1 MNIYSIEEI
10 IKASNS
16 ILKKKDTP
24 VYKNIELNKIKK
36 IDNKKKPLLIPN
48 KDSIKRV
55 PVIIH
60 NVNNDELLDK
70 LYNFFKNKVKKN
82 TIKLIIELK
91 EELVSLGNKIVVLK
105 FHGEEKDKSNILL
118 KSDILNLVNEK
129 NKIKYELKKEIINT
143 NLLQVENKNLKS
155 KYLDLESNLKTL
167 KNEKYELKKEIINT
181 NLLQVENKNL
191 KSKYLDLES
200 NLKTLK
206 NEKYELKKE
215 IINTNLLQVE
225 NKNLKSKYLDLES
238 NLKTLKNEK
247 YELKKETDELQVL
260 TNTLKLPKNL
270 IEEKNK
276 QIVNLKNK
284 IIFYQEDSLR
294 INNELMNSQKK
305 LKNINLEIS
314 NLKNERI
321 NFIEKVNSINKVIKG
336 ENVVSNAFEDSIASQ
351 IDYNKNKE
359 KINKNN
365 LNNEI
370 KKIFD
375 K

>member
-10 IKASNS
+10 IEASNS

-24 VYKNIELNKIKK
+24 FYKNVELNKVKK
-36 IDNKKKPLLIPN
+36 TNDEKKPLLIQN
-48 KDSIKRV
+48 KDFIKRV

-60 NVNNDELLDK
+60 NVNKDELLDK
-70 LYNFFKNKVKKN
+70 LYSFFKNKVKKN

-105 FHGEEKDKSNILL
+105 FHEEEKDKSNILL
-118 KSDILNLVNEK
+118 KDDILNLVNEK
-129 NKIKYELKKEIINT
+129 NNIKYQFKKEIINT

-181 NLLQVENKNL
+181 NLLQGENKNL

-206 NEKYELKKE
+206 NEKYELEKK
-215 IINTNLLQVE
+215 N
-225 NKNLKSKYLDLES
+225 
-238 NLKTLKNEK
+238 
-247 YELKKETDELQVL
+247 DELQVL
-260 TNTLKLPKNL
+260 TNTLKLPKNV
-270 IEEKNK
+270 IEEKNTE
-276 QIVNLKNK
+276 IENLKNK

-294 INNELMNSQKK
+294 INNELLNYQKK

-336 ENVVSNAFEDSIASQ
+336 ENIVSNVFDDSEVSQ

-359 KINKNN
+359 RLDKNN

>member
-24 VYKNIELNKIKK
+24 VYDNIEFNNFKK
-36 IDNKKKPLLIPN
+36 TNNEKKPLFIPN
-48 KDSIKRV
+48 KNFIKRV

-60 NVNNDELLDK
+60 NVNKDELLDK
-70 LYNFFKNKVKKN
+70 LYNFFKNKVKRN

-118 KSDILNLVNEK
+118 KEDILNLVNEK

-143 NLLQVENKNLKS
+143 NLLQVENK
-155 KYLDLESNLKTL
+155 D
-167 KNEKYELKKEIINT
+167 
-181 NLLQVENKNL
+181 
-191 KSKYLDLES
+191 
-200 NLKTLK
+200 
-206 NEKYELKKE
+206 
-215 IINTNLLQVE
+215 
-225 NKNLKSKYLDLES
+225 LKSKYLDLES

-247 YELKKETDELQVL
+247 YELKKETDKLQVL
-260 TNTLKLPKNL
+260 TNTLKLPENV

-276 QIVNLKNK
+276 QIENLKNK

-294 INNELMNSQKK
+294 INNELLNSQKK
-305 LKNINLEIS
+305 AKNINLEIS

-321 NFIEKVNSINKVIKG
+321 SFIEKVNSINKVIKG
-336 ENVVSNAFEDSIASQ
+336 ENVVSNAFENSVKPKVEILDH
-351 IDYNKNKE
+351 K
-359 KINKNN
+359 KNN
-365 LNNEI
+365 TLDINSEVAN
-370 KKIFD
+370 IFN
-375 K
+375 KQ

>member
-16 ILKKKDTP
+16 ILKKKGTP
-24 VYKNIELNKIKK
+24 SYNNEELNIVKK
-36 IDNKKKPLLIPN
+36 TNNEKKHLLIPN
-48 KDSIKRV
+48 KDFIKRV

-60 NVNNDELLDK
+60 NVNKDELLDK

-215 IINTNLLQVE
+215 
-225 NKNLKSKYLDLES
+225 
-238 NLKTLKNEK
+238 
-247 YELKKETDELQVL
+247 TDELQVL

-294 INNELMNSQKK
+294 INNELLNSQNK
-305 LKNINLEIS
+305 LKNINFEINNFKS
-314 NLKNERI
+314 ERVNLI
-321 NFIEKVNSINKVIKG
+321 
-336 ENVVSNAFEDSIASQ
+336 
-351 IDYNKNKE
+351 E
-359 KINKNN
+359 KINTINELIKGKNIVMN
-365 LNNEI
+365 VFDQDVNKENSTHVNKIKSTDKIEINEKI
-370 KKIFD
+370 SEIFKK

>member
-24 VYKNIELNKIKK
+24 VYDNIEFNNFKK
-36 IDNKKKPLLIPN
+36 TNNEKKPLFIPN
-48 KDSIKRV
+48 KNFIKRV

-60 NVNNDELLDK
+60 NVNKDELLDK

-118 KSDILNLVNEK
+118 KDDILNLVNEK
-129 NKIKYELKKEIINT
+129 NKIKYN
-143 NLLQVENKNLKS
+143 
-155 KYLDLESNLKTL
+155 
-167 KNEKYELKKEIINT
+167 
-181 NLLQVENKNL
+181 
-191 KSKYLDLES
+191 
-200 NLKTLK
+200 
-206 NEKYELKKE
+206 LKKE

-247 YELKKETDELQVL
+247 YELKKETDKLQIL
-260 TNTLKLPKNL
+260 TNTLKLPENV

-276 QIVNLKNK
+276 QIENLKNK

-294 INNELMNSQKK
+294 INNELLNSQKK
-305 LKNINLEIS
+305 SKNINLEIS
-314 NLKNERI
+314 NLKDERI

-336 ENVVSNAFEDSIASQ
+336 ENVVSNAFEDSEVSQ

-365 LNNEI
+365 LNNEV

>member
-16 ILKKKDTP
+16 ILKKKGTP
-24 VYKNIELNKIKK
+24 SYNNEELNIVKK
-36 IDNKKKPLLIPN
+36 TNNEKKHLLIPN
-48 KDSIKRV
+48 KDFIKRV

-60 NVNNDELLDK
+60 NVNKDELLDK

-118 KSDILNLVNEK
+118 KDDILNLVNEK
-129 NKIKYELKKEIINT
+129 NKIKYNLKKEIINT
-143 NLLQVENKNLKS
+143 NLLQDENKNLKS
-155 KYLDLESNLKTL
+155 KYLDLENNLKTL
-167 KNEKYELKKEIINT
+167 ENEKY
-181 NLLQVENKNL
+181 V
-191 KSKYLDLES
+191 LE
-200 NLKTLK
+200 
-206 NEKYELKKE
+206 
-215 IINTNLLQVE
+215 
-225 NKNLKSKYLDLES
+225 
-238 NLKTLKNEK
+238 
-247 YELKKETDELQVL
+247 KETDKLKVL
-260 TNTLKLPKNL
+260 TNTLKLPENV

-276 QIVNLKNK
+276 QIENLKNK

-294 INNELMNSQKK
+294 INNELLNSQKK
-305 LKNINLEIS
+305 AKNINLEIS

-321 NFIEKVNSINKVIKG
+321 SFIEKVNSINKVIKG
-336 ENVVSNAFEDSIASQ
+336 ENVVSNAFEDSEVNK

>member
-16 ILKKKDTP
+16 ILKKKGTP
-24 VYKNIELNKIKK
+24 SYNNEELNIVKK
-36 IDNKKKPLLIPN
+36 TNNEKKHLLIPN
-48 KDSIKRV
+48 KDFIKRV

-60 NVNNDELLDK
+60 NVNKDELLDK

-118 KSDILNLVNEK
+118 KEDILNLVNEK

-143 NLLQVENKNLKS
+143 NLLQVENK
-155 KYLDLESNLKTL
+155 D
-167 KNEKYELKKEIINT
+167 
-181 NLLQVENKNL
+181 
-191 KSKYLDLES
+191 
-200 NLKTLK
+200 
-206 NEKYELKKE
+206 
-215 IINTNLLQVE
+215 
-225 NKNLKSKYLDLES
+225 LKSKYLDLES

-247 YELKKETDELQVL
+247 YELKKETDKLQVL
-260 TNTLKLPKNL
+260 TNTLKLPENV

-276 QIVNLKNK
+276 QIENLKNK

-294 INNELMNSQKK
+294 INNELLNSQKK
-305 LKNINLEIS
+305 AKNINLEIS

-321 NFIEKVNSINKVIKG
+321 SFIEKVNSINKVIKG

>member
-16 ILKKKDTP
+16 ILKKKGTP
-24 VYKNIELNKIKK
+24 SYNNEELNIVKK
-36 IDNKKKPLLIPN
+36 TNNEKKHLLIPN
-48 KDSIKRV
+48 KDFIKRV

-60 NVNNDELLDK
+60 NVNKDELLDK

-118 KSDILNLVNEK
+118 KDDILNLVNEK

-143 NLLQVENKNLKS
+143 NLLQVENK
-155 KYLDLESNLKTL
+155 D
-167 KNEKYELKKEIINT
+167 
-181 NLLQVENKNL
+181 
-191 KSKYLDLES
+191 
-200 NLKTLK
+200 
-206 NEKYELKKE
+206 
-215 IINTNLLQVE
+215 
-225 NKNLKSKYLDLES
+225 LKSKYLDLES

-247 YELKKETDELQVL
+247 YELKKETDKLQVL
-260 TNTLKLPKNL
+260 TNTLKLPENV

-276 QIVNLKNK
+276 QIENLKNK

-294 INNELMNSQKK
+294 INNELLNSQKK
-305 LKNINLEIS
+305 SKNMNFEIS

-321 NFIEKVNSINKVIKG
+321 NFIEKVNSINEVIKG
-336 ENVVSNAFEDSIASQ
+336 ENVVSNAFEDSEVNK

>member
-24 VYKNIELNKIKK
+24 VYNNIKLNKIKK
-36 IDNKKKPLLIPN
+36 IDNKKKNILIQN
-48 KDSIKRV
+48 KDFIKRV

-60 NVNNDELLDK
+60 NVNKDELLDK

-118 KSDILNLVNEK
+118 KDDILNLVNEK
-129 NKIKYELKKEIINT
+129 NKIKYN
-143 NLLQVENKNLKS
+143 
-155 KYLDLESNLKTL
+155 
-167 KNEKYELKKEIINT
+167 LKKEIINT

-247 YELKKETDELQVL
+247 YELKKETDKLQVL
-260 TNTLKLPKNL
+260 TNTLKLPKNV

-276 QIVNLKNK
+276 QIENLKNK

-294 INNELMNSQKK
+294 INNELLNSQKK
-305 LKNINLEIS
+305 SKNINLEIS

-321 NFIEKVNSINKVIKG
+321 NFIEKVNSINEVIKG
-336 ENVVSNAFEDSIASQ
+336 ENIILNTLNVQQEKNQNDIN
-351 IDYNKNKE
+351 IKNKID
-359 KINKNN
+359 INK
-365 LNNEI
+365 
-370 KKIFD
+370 KIRDIFN
-375 K
+375 KI

>member
-24 VYKNIELNKIKK
+24 VYNDIELNKIKK

-60 NVNNDELLDK
+60 NVNKDELLDK

-118 KSDILNLVNEK
+118 KEDILNLVNEK
-129 NKIKYELKKEIINT
+129 NKIKYELKKKIINT
-143 NLLQVENKNLKS
+143 NLLQVENK
-155 KYLDLESNLKTL
+155 D
-167 KNEKYELKKEIINT
+167 
-181 NLLQVENKNL
+181 
-191 KSKYLDLES
+191 
-200 NLKTLK
+200 
-206 NEKYELKKE
+206 
-215 IINTNLLQVE
+215 
-225 NKNLKSKYLDLES
+225 LKSKYLDLES

-247 YELKKETDELQVL
+247 YELKKETDKLQVL
-260 TNTLKLPKNL
+260 TNTLKLPENV
-270 IEEKNK
+270 IEEKNE
-276 QIVNLKNK
+276 QIENLKNK

-336 ENVVSNAFEDSIASQ
+336 ENVVSNAFEDTKASQ
-351 IDYNKNKE
+351 IDYNKKKE